1 MSGSEF
7 AITQAFLNRFGT
19 GVLKDGKLRKKQ
31 DLIENFGADMTDI
44 INQFEEGGVHI
55 A

>member
-7 AITQAFLNRFGT
+7 AIAQAFLNRFGT
-19 GVLKDGKLRKKQ
+19 GVLRDGKLRKRD
-31 DLIENFGADMTDI
+31 DLIENFGQDMVYLI
-44 INQFEEGGVHI
+44 MQFEQGGVHI